1 MLNEYFDV
9 TRGWLA
15 RIVKA
20 PLLSVLQDQSLDINV
35 GGESSF
41 DEERGALRL
50 ARRITSMMIRQSTS
64 DSAATAAADA
74 ERLLRLKVRVK
85 AVVDTIVRAVDKR
98 EIPVGI
104 LEFWRRMSSDG
115 VYFPPSV
122 RMSRP
127 LLACC
132 FAEH

>member
-9 TRGWLA
+9 TCGWLA

-20 PLLSVLQDQSLDINV
+20 PLLSVLQDQSLDMNV

-41 DEERGALRL
+41 DEPKGALRFAHRL
-50 ARRITSMMIRQSTS
+50 TSMMNRKAAS
-64 DSAATAAADA
+64 DSTATAASDA
-74 ERLLRLKVRVK
+74 ERLLKLKVRVK

-104 LEFWRRMSSDG
+104 LEFWRRMTSDG
-115 VYFPPSV
+115 IYFPPSV
-122 RMSRP
+122 RLSDLVR
-127 LLACC
+127 
-132 FAEH
+132 